1 MLAAGAAGALAFALA
16 FPALT
21 VDDSLSYLGPARAWA
36 AGAGLQETGVP
47 LQSRLPAYP
56 LVLGVLIRGFGEHPR
71 LFGLANA
78 AFLVASLLAVALLLR
93 RRGPDLVGAVCGLAM
108 IYPPF
113 LTSTGMVLQES
124 LIALLIALTM
134 VLTWR
139 AMDSGSVALS
149 LGAGAALGLASLAKV
164 TALPLVVPIAM
175 LLAVSAREGR
185 VRRVAALA
193 LGTLLVVGPWMVRNA
208 VVLGRLEFT
217 NNNGG
222 IATLGGTVSNQI
234 EDWYGFPEYVAARA
248 RWQAEGGGDAASLDR
263 ELYRVALNRIAA
275 DPLRW
280 LSLAGER
287 PVRFMFPARHWFF
300 QTGRSRPATLGPWY
314 VAAIAVQFALFASA
328 LVVVARTW
336 RRRGPWTHFLPPLI
350 VFHHMAVYALSYA
363 SPRYNV
369 TVAPAL
375 VAGLVIALTPDP
387 PPPPSS

>member
-1 MLAAGAAGALAFALA
+1 
-16 FPALT
+16 
-21 VDDSLSYLGPARAWA
+21 
-36 AGAGLQETGVP
+36 
-47 LQSRLPAYP
+47 
-56 LVLGVLIRGFGEHPR
+56 
-71 LFGLANA
+71 
-78 AFLVASLLAVALLLR
+78 
-93 RRGPDLVGAVCGLAM
+93 
-108 IYPPF
+108 
-113 LTSTGMVLQES
+113 
-124 LIALLIALTM
+124 M

-193 LGTLLVVGPWMVRNA
+193 LGTLLVVAPWMVRNA